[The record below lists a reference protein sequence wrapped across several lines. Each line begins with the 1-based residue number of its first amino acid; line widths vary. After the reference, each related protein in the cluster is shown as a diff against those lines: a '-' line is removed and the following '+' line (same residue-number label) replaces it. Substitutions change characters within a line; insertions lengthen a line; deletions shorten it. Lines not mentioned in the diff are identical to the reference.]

1 MNKEKPYF
9 LKRFAAY
16 FIDMIIVSILASIIS
31 VVFVNNT
38 KYQNASKELMTLTEK
53 YTKNEITKD
62 EYTKQFDE
70 LNYTMTKENV
80 DVTIINCSV
89 GLVYYVILCYFC
101 HGITLGKYL
110 MKTRIISS
118 KDKELNMGNY
128 LLRSL
133 FVNLLLS
140 NILSVV
146 LVSLLDKSSFISIY
160 PKVSNVLTLFM
171 LASVI
176 FMMYREDGRGLHD
189 MISGTRVISTK
200 GIKKNEE
207 EVKEEVVEAKVIE
220 EKTTKKST
228 EEKKTTTKKTTKKT
242 GGKK

>member
-171 LASVI
+171 LASVV

-228 EEKKTTTKKTTKKT
+228 EEKKKTTKKTTKKT